1 VIRKF
6 RRFGAKP
13 CDHAPLVAEI
23 EKLRTE
29 NARLTANLA
38 YYKVLHWMHA
48 AIVQRDWAA
57 KAERERTVRTRKI
70 AEEPTAVYATEQIR
84 RSS

>member
-6 RRFGAKP
+6 RRKP
-13 CDHAPLVAEI
+13 CDHAPLLAEI

-57 KAERERTVRTRKI
+57 KAEQERTVRSRKK
-70 AEEPTAVYATEQIR
+70 AGEPTAVYATERIR
-84 RSS
+84 RSG